1 MNISTASDDEA
12 AVPFG
17 TVLGITD
24 GGVEVY
30 NCDYSTLPP
39 PDMLDRASFKNEY
52 NGVTTGYK
60 WQCVELGRRY
70 LLVNFGVI
78 YDNIAMAYDI
88 FRLKTV
94 RRVADGQLVP
104 MLANVNGESTELPV
118 KGSLLIWNPVGEFV
132 QTGHIAVI
140 VNVQVDY
147 VDIVEQNVDDT
158 IWPPDVK
165 YSRRLKADLD
175 EVTGAYSITCTFPDS
190 SILGWMTVDMH
201 TEYNYEDVPIA
212 TPSQD
217 LHLHNVT
224 LTDAQ
229 LAAPWMDRT
238 LPFVQAFET
247 AFGSALASSPSSAYF
262 RLTPRGQAALEYATE
277 HLHHMFLDA
286 TDYVLHHEKEL
297 GPHFRLPSALWPRI
311 RRSWFRR
318 KPDALAG
325 RFDFTLTESGI
336 KVYEYNADS
345 ASCLMECGYNQ
356 DAWAAAAGVPGR
368 SNSSALF
375 EKLKQG
381 WVHKNVQGP
390 LHLLCDTDPEE
401 RYHTEYMKAAAEA
414 AGLTCYVVVG
424 VDSLHRIGYKLYR
437 EGWEWTPASDSASLI
452 LILIPLTYRVFVL
465 ILQDIVDTAHDGGI
479 VVQNVWKTWSWRTAI
494 DQLDHD
500 EWQHFLMD
508 DVADPKGLT
517 TPKLRPARTTAVHLV
532 DVLLHPSVR
541 IFEPL
546 WTVLASSKA
555 ILPVLTTLYPNH
567 PMLLRSSFTLTP
579 ELELS
584 GYVKKPV
591 AGRAG
596 ENVSLVAADGT
607 TVVASE
613 GQWAADTPI
622 YQELALLPNYGD
634 RGNVQL
640 GTWAVDG
647 AYGGTVLRADPSHI
661 IRMDSA

>member
-1 MNISTASDDEA
+1 MNISTEEDA
-12 AVPFG
+12 AAVVPFG
-17 TVLGITD
+17 TLLGVSD

-39 PDMLDRASFKNEY
+39 PDMLDRASFKNEH

-104 MLANVNGESTELPV
+104 MVSNVNGESTDLPV

-132 QTGHIAVI
+132 HTGHIAVI
-140 VNVQVDY
+140 VNVEVDY

-158 IWPPDVK
+158 IWPPGVN
-165 YSRRLKADLD
+165 YSRRLKADLN
-175 EVTGAYSITCTFPDS
+175 EVTGAYTITCTFPDS
-190 SILGWMTVDMH
+190 SILGWMTIDMH

-217 LHLHNVT
+217 LHLRNVT
-224 LTDAQ
+224 LTETQ
-229 LAAPWMDRT
+229 LATPWMNPD
-238 LPFVQAFET
+238 LPYVQAFQS
-247 AFGSALASSPSSAYF
+247 AFGSALASSPNSAYF
-262 RLTPRGQAALEYATE
+262 SLTTRGQAALEYATE

-297 GPHFRLPSALWPRI
+297 GHYFRLPPALWPRI
-311 RRSWFRR
+311 RRSWFRS
-318 KPDALAG
+318 KPDVLAG
-325 RFDFTLTESGI
+325 RFDFALTENGV

-356 DAWAAAAGVPGR
+356 DAWAAVVGLPGT
-368 SNSSALF
+368 SNSSNLF
-375 EKLKQG
+375 QKLTHG

-390 LHLLCDTDPEE
+390 LHLLCDVDPEE
-401 RYHTEYMKAAAEA
+401 QYHTEYMKAAAEA
-414 AGLTCYVVVG
+414 AGLTCYIVVG
-424 VDSLHRIGYKLYR
+424 VDTLERHG
-437 EGWEWTPASDSASLI
+437 
-452 LILIPLTYRVFVL
+452 
-465 ILQDIVDTAHDGGI
+465 QDIVDMTHN
-479 VVQNVWKTWSWRTAI
+479 VNVRNVWKTWSWRTAI
-494 DQLDHD
+494 DQLSDD

-517 TPKLRPARTTAVHLV
+517 TPKLRPAHPGTTAVKLV
-532 DVLLHPSVR
+532 DVLLHPAIR

-546 WTVLASSKA
+546 WTILASSKA
-555 ILPVLTTLYPNH
+555 ILPVLSTLYPNH

-579 ELELS
+579 ELEQS
-584 GYVKKPV
+584 GYVTKPV

-596 ENVSLVAADGT
+596 ENVAVVAADGT
-607 TVVASE
+607 TLIASE
-613 GQWAADTPI
+613 GQWADDTPI
-622 YQELALLPNYGD
+622 YQELALLPTYGD

-640 GTWAVDG
+640 GTWAISG
-647 AYGGTVLRADPSHI
+647 AYAGTVVRADPSPI
-661 IRMDSA
+661 IRMNSDVYAVRVVDDSPPKDQIPKAAA